1 MFIEQRKQCEAKSQR
16 ESYKSRWRG
25 EAGNVVSS
33 CLRVRK
39 MRPGHG
45 YCSED
50 EDGFECRKGRKLIN
64 PETSALSFEANR
76 TDWTGA
82 REKKEGLKWRMKRG
96 DEEEDGSRDEE
107 KSRGTW
113 TGAGLWGLGTRG
125 RGGHALHTSHR
136 HVVGAANTLV
146 PTAFSWAAVRCGGWI
161 GGPPHHTGG
170 QGTRWSPCLEL
181 QTPGRTRVPHLLRQ
195 VDVSNG
201 TCTLDMSKLL
211 GQHVP

>member
-1 MFIEQRKQCEAKSQR
+1 MSQR
-16 ESYKSRWRG
+16 TETHQSRDICSQLRG
-25 EAGNVVSS
+25 ESHR
-33 CLRVRK
+33 LDRRK
-39 MRPGHG
+39 GEKRRTGM
-45 YCSED
+45 ED
-50 EDGFECRKGRKLIN
+50 E
-64 PETSALSFEANR
+64 T
-76 TDWTGA
+76 
-82 REKKEGLKWRMKRG
+82 G

-113 TGAGLWGLGTRG
+113 TGAGLWALGLGG
-125 RGGHALHTSHR
+125 GGHALHTSHR

-161 GGPPHHTGG
+161 GGPPHQTGG

-201 TCTLDMSKLL
+201 TCTLGMSKLL
-211 GQHVP
+211 GQHVPWLQSPPLLSNASPISRLKSGVSDKGHNVFRDVYRVLLPRERDQSMYKTES